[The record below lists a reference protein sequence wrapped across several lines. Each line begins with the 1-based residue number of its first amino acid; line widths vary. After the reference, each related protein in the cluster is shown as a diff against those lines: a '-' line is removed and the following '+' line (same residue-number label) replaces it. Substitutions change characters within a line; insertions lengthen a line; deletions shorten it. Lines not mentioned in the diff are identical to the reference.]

1 MINMQNRLGTT
12 RYGSRRAIPI
22 GIAMAL
28 AALALLAQ
36 RAVAQSTPGSQEVA
50 GEQRDEAFT
59 LLGSLVDSNTGE
71 ALVGAWIGLTGTD
84 WGSITNEQGRFRI
97 PETTAGR
104 ISLTIE
110 LLAYEKLEWVGDVN
124 GDGDDVLVIELHPQP
139 IVLEGLQV
147 VTDRFRS
154 RRNATATSVFAY
166 NADDLASTFTTNALE
181 FVEFSSAAWLTPCNG
196 RRSDRCLF
204 VRGRTVEPTV
214 YVDEMPVLGGL
225 SYLESFRPWEFHM
238 IEVYGGGRH
247 IRAYTP
253 GYMERAAKN
262 RISPIALPF

>member
-12 RYGSRRAIPI
+12 RYGSRRGVVL
-22 GIAMAL
+22 GIAIAL
-28 AALALLAQ
+28 MALALL
-36 RAVAQSTPGSQEVA
+36 VEHGHAQSTPGSQDTA
-50 GEQRDEAFT
+50 GEERGEAFT
-59 LLGSLVDSNTGE
+59 LLGSLVDSNSGE
-71 ALVGAWIGLTGTD
+71 ALAGAWIGLTGTD
-84 WGSITNEQGRFRI
+84 WGSITNEDGRFRI
-97 PETTAGR
+97 PETIAGR
-104 ISLTIE
+104 VSLTIE
-110 LLAYEKLEWVGDVN
+110 LLAYEKLEWVGDV
-124 GDGDDVLVIELHPQP
+124 DADDVLVIELNPQP
-139 IVLEGLQV
+139 IVLEGLRV

-166 NADDLASTFTTNALE
+166 NADDMASTTTTNALE
-181 FVEFSSAAWLTPCNG
+181 FIEFSSAAWLTPCNG

-225 SYLESFRPWEFHM
+225 SYLESFRPWEFHL